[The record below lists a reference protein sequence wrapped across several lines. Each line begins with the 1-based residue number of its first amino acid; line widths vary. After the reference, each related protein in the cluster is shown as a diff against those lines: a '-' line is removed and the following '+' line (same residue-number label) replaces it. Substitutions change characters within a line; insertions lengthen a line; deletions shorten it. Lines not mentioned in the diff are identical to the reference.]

1 MNKASESVRMSI
13 LLPADLVEDLRRYV
27 PPRQRARFV
36 AQAVACELRRLRL
49 EKTLEASAGAW
60 QDADHPE
67 LADGPAIDRWIAEGR
82 ARLDWDRPAEA
93 YIVKTIE
100 IEGQPAVALFDTGA
114 PWSSGR
120 SGSTPEPA
128 PWTWRG

>member
-1 MNKASESVRMSI
+1 MGNMSNTVRMNVI
-13 LLPADLVEDLRRYV
+13 LPADLVEDLRRYV

-36 AQAVACELRRLRL
+36 AQAVARELRRLRL

-60 QDADHPE
+60 QDTDHPE

-93 YIVKTIE
+93 
-100 IEGQPAVALFDTGA
+100 
-114 PWSSGR
+114 
-120 SGSTPEPA
+120 
-128 PWTWRG
+128 